1 MPPLLRL
8 SDVSLSYGGHAL
20 FEHVSL
26 TIDAGERLG
35 IIGKNGCGKTS
46 LLGGIAGELP
56 FDEGERWVAK
66 GVRLAWVV
74 QEPSFPAGL
83 TCRGAVE
90 QALQRLPAAAHEE
103 APEHEVRITKALA
116 LLGFEAADQAVETL
130 SGGWRKRLA
139 IACALVSEP
148 DVVLLDEPTNHLD
161 LEGIIALEDLIR
173 AHRAAFVLVTHDR
186 VFLER
191 TVTRMVELDRRY
203 PGGTFTQEGTYS
215 RFLQKRAELL
225 AGRAQSMESLD
236 NRVRREIEWLHRGPK
251 ARATKAQGRIDE
263 AHRMMDELA
272 RMKADEKVGRA
283 ELDFAASG
291 RRTRRLV
298 VAQNLGC
305 ALGGRRLFEDLDLV
319 LGPGRRLGLVGP
331 NGSGKTTLL
340 CLLAGELQPDQ
351 GELRF
356 ADHVQVVTFDQ
367 HRRELDPDQTL
378 KAALAPEGDA
388 VVYRGRQIHV
398 VGWAARFGFES
409 AALSQPV
416 GRLSGGER
424 ARVQIARLMLRPAD
438 VLLLDE
444 PTNDLDIATLE
455 VLEEGLLDF
464 PGALVLVSHD
474 RYLVDRV
481 CTTLLALD
489 GEGGTEYQ
497 ADLAQWEASR
507 KERRDAAPR
516 ASKAPP
522 PPRPKSP
529 RKSLPWKEA
538 RELEGME
545 AAIRAVE
552 ARLADAARAL
562 DDPAIASNAVDAERW
577 FKAQTEA
584 QAETD
589 ALYARWA
596 ELEAKLSNLPNS

>member
-1 MPPLLRL
+1 
-8 SDVSLSYGGHAL
+8 
-20 FEHVSL
+20 
-26 TIDAGERLG
+26 
-35 IIGKNGCGKTS
+35 
-46 LLGGIAGELP
+46 
-56 FDEGERWVAK
+56 
-66 GVRLAWVV
+66 
-74 QEPSFPAGL
+74 
-83 TCRGAVE
+83 
-90 QALQRLPAAAHEE
+90 
-103 APEHEVRITKALA
+103 
-116 LLGFEAADQAVETL
+116 LLGFAAADQAVETL

-161 LEGIIALEDLIR
+161 LEGIVALEDLIR

-203 PGGTFTQEGTYS
+203 PGGTFTQVGTYS
-215 RFLQKRAELL
+215 QFLEKRAELL
-225 AGRAQSMESLD
+225 AGRAQSLESLD
-236 NRVRREIEWLHRGPK
+236 NRVRREIEWLKRGPK
-251 ARATKAQGRIDE
+251 ARATKAQGRIHE

-283 ELDFAASG
+283 DLDFVASG
-291 RRTRRLV
+291 RKTRRLV
-298 VAQNLGC
+298 VAKNLGC
-305 ALGGRRLFEDLDLV
+305 ALGGRRLIEGLDLV

-340 CLLAGELQPDQ
+340 RLLAGELRPDQ

-356 ADHVQVVTFDQ
+356 AEHVQVVTFDQ

-398 VGWAARFGFES
+398 AGWAARFGFEPGT
-409 AALSQPV
+409 LSQPV

-424 ARVQIARLMLRPAD
+424 ARIQIARLMLRPAD

-455 VLEEGLLDF
+455 VLEDGLLDF

-489 GEGGTEYQ
+489 GEGGTSYH
-497 ADLAQWEASR
+497 ADLAQWEAWL
-507 KERRDAAPR
+507 KERRDAVPK
-516 ASKAPP
+516 ASKTPP
-522 PPRPKSP
+522 PARPKAPKKPFS
-529 RKSLPWKEA
+529 WKEG

-545 AAIRAVE
+545 AAIGVAE
-552 ARLADAARAL
+552 ARLAEAARAL
-562 DDPAIASNAVDAERW
+562 DDPQVASNAVEAERW
-577 FKAQTEA
+577 FKAQIEA
-584 QAETD
+584 QAEVD
-589 ALYARWA
+589 ALYARWV
-596 ELEAKLSNLPNS
+596 ELEARLP

>member
-8 SDVSLSYGGHAL
+8 SDVGLSFGGRAL

-26 TIDAGERLG
+26 TVDAGERLG
-35 IIGKNGCGKTS
+35 VIGRNGCGKTS
-46 LLGGIAGELP
+46 LLSGIAGELP
-56 FDEGERWVAK
+56 FDEGECRLAK
-66 GVRLAWVV
+66 GVRLARVV

-83 TCRGAVE
+83 TCREAVLE
-90 QALQRLPAAAHEE
+90 ALRRLPASPHEE
-103 APEHEVRITKALA
+103 GPAEDVRVTKALA
-116 LLGFEAADQAVETL
+116 SLGFEAAGQAVETL

-139 IACALVSEP
+139 IACALVSDP
-148 DVVLLDEPTNHLD
+148 DLVLLDEPTNHLD
-161 LEGIIALEDLIR
+161 LEGIVALEDLIR
-173 AHRAAFVLVTHDR
+173 AQRAAFVLVTHDR

-203 PGGTFTQEGTYS
+203 PGGTFTQAGTYS
-215 RFLQKRAELL
+215 RFLEKRAELL
-225 AGRAQSMESLD
+225 AGRAQSLESLD
-236 NRVRREIEWLHRGPK
+236 NRVRRELEWLHRGPK

-272 RMKADEKVGRA
+272 RMQADEKVGRA

-298 VAQNLGC
+298 VARNLGC
-305 ALGGRRLFEDLDLV
+305 APGGRRLFEGLDLV

-340 CLLAGELQPDQ
+340 RLLAGELRPDQ

-356 ADHVQVVTFDQ
+356 AEHVQVVTFDQ
-367 HRRELDPDQTL
+367 HRGELDPDQTL
-378 KAALAPEGDA
+378 KAALAPAGDA
-388 VVYRGRQIHV
+388 VIYLGRSMHV
-398 VGWAARFGFES
+398 VGWAARFGFDPG
-409 AALSQPV
+409 ALQQPV

-455 VLEEGLLDF
+455 VLEDALLDF

-489 GEGGTEYQ
+489 GEGRVSYL
-497 ADLAQWEASR
+497 ADLAQWEA
-507 KERRDAAPR
+507 EREARRGAVPKVPRAAPPVR
-516 ASKAPP
+516 
-522 PPRPKSP
+522 PRDPG
-529 RKSLPWKEA
+529 KSLSWKEK

-545 AAIRAVE
+545 AAIGAAE
-552 ARLADAARAL
+552 GRLAAATRAL
-562 DDPAIASNAVDAERW
+562 DDPAIASSAVDAERW
-577 FKAQTEA
+577 YRAQGEA
-584 QAETD
+584 RAEVD

-596 ELEAKLSNLPNS
+596 ELEAKRPAVPNS

>member
-8 SDVSLSYGGHAL
+8 SDVSLSYGGRAL

-26 TIDAGERLG
+26 TVDAGERLG
-35 IIGKNGCGKTS
+35 VIGRNGCGKTS
-46 LLGGIAGELP
+46 LLSGIAGELP
-56 FDEGERWVAK
+56 FDEGERWIAK

-74 QEPSFPAGL
+74 QEPSFPPGL
-83 TCRGAVE
+83 TCRAAVE
-90 QALQRLPAAAHEE
+90 EALRRLPAAPHEE
-103 APEHEVRITKALA
+103 PSARDVRVTKALA
-116 LLGFEAADQAVETL
+116 SLGFVAADQAVETL

-161 LEGIIALEDLIR
+161 LEGIVALEDLIR
-173 AHRAAFVLVTHDR
+173 SHPAAFVLVTHDR

-203 PGGTFTQEGTYS
+203 PGGTFTQEGAYS
-215 RFLQKRAELL
+215 RFLEKRAELL

-236 NRVRREIEWLHRGPK
+236 NRVRRELEWLRRGPK

-272 RMKADEKVGRA
+272 RMKSEEQIGRA
-283 ELDFAASG
+283 ELDFVASG

-298 VAQNLGC
+298 VAEKLGC
-305 ALGGRRLFEDLDLV
+305 ALGGRRLIEGLDLV

-340 CLLAGELQPDQ
+340 RLLAGELLPDQ

-356 ADHVQVVTFDQ
+356 AERLQVVTFDQ

-378 KAALAPEGDA
+378 KTALAPESDA

-398 VGWAARFGFES
+398 AGWAARFGFEPG
-409 AALSQPV
+409 ALAQPV

-424 ARVQIARLMLRPAD
+424 ARAQIARLMLRPAD

-455 VLEEGLLDF
+455 VLEDCLLDF

-481 CTTLLALD
+481 CTTLLSLD
-489 GEGGTEYQ
+489 GEGGTSYL
-497 ADLAQWEASR
+497 ADLAQWEAER
-507 KERRDAAPR
+507 KERRDAAPK

-522 PPRPKSP
+522 PTRPRAK
-529 RKSLPWKEA
+529 KSLSWKEK

-545 AAIRAVE
+545 AAIEAAE
-552 ARLADAARAL
+552 ARLAEAARAL
-562 DDPAIASNAVDAERW
+562 DDPLVASSAVDAERW
-577 FKAQTEA
+577 FKAQI
-584 QAETD
+584 QARADAD

-596 ELEAKLSNLPNS
+596 ELEAKLS